1 MKLKYKDL
9 FLDSFMDL
17 TTSNGLY
24 ELNTRLSDWISK
36 IFGSKIILCFSLIKK
51 INYLKN
57 MIKKL
62 KNHTK

>member
-36 IFGSKIILCFSLIKK
+36 IFGSENYSLLFIDKKNQLFKKYDNKIEKS
-51 INYLKN
+51 Y
-57 MIKKL
+57 
-62 KNHTK
+62 